1 MNKITLIED
10 VNALIAMSENLEYNS
25 PGEIIKDSV
34 INIVAASLPSSFV
47 EIVKA
52 INSFSKLTETASSNF
67 RDQLSEIQK
76 KKFDIVINRATET
89 FNKLI
94 GTEEQTLLHPESNDY
109 IMNTFEFSLH
119 ILQNAMNEFQMKKL
133 VVLGDFWGKVIADGN
148 IDWDNLHT
156 EGNIFNS
163 LTYRQLILLKLLDD
177 GFPEEQNELY
187 INNPSI
193 CVELN
198 QLLQLG
204 FWQMSGVYFG
214 TNNSG
219 PIQISELKKTD
230 FCSNFVER
238 LMLNNLEIVD
248 VEKVKNSLFIEES
261 DEILHKMTEEDISW
275 GKL

>member
-1 MNKITLIED
+1 
-10 VNALIAMSENLEYNS
+10 MSKNTEHNS
-25 PGEIIKDSV
+25 PSEIIKEGV
-34 INIVAASLPSSFV
+34 INIVVSSLPSSFV

-52 INSFSKLTETASSNF
+52 IHSFSKLTETASSNF

-76 KKFDIVINRATET
+76 KKFDIVINRATKT

-94 GTEEQTLLHPESNDY
+94 KTEEQTLLHPESYDY
-109 IMNTFEFSLH
+109 IQNSLEFSLH
-119 ILQNAMNEFQMKKL
+119 ILQNAINESQFKKL
-133 VVLGDFWGKVIADGN
+133 EVLGDFWGKSIADGN

-163 LTYRQLILLKLLDD
+163 LTYRQLILLRLLDD
-177 GFPEEQNELY
+177 GFPDIQQELC

-204 FWQMSGVYFG
+204 FWKTSGVYFG

-230 FCSNFVER
+230 FCSSFVER
-238 LMLNNLEIVD
+238 LMLNNLDIVD

-261 DEILHKMTEEDISW
+261 DETLHKMTEEDISW
-275 GKL
+275 GDV

>member
-1 MNKITLIED
+1 
-10 VNALIAMSENLEYNS
+10 MSKNTEHNS
-25 PGEIIKDSV
+25 PSEIIKEGV
-34 INIVAASLPSSFV
+34 INIVASSLPSSFV

-76 KKFDIVINRATET
+76 KKFDIVINRATKT

-94 GTEEQTLLHPESNDY
+94 NTEEQTLLHPESYDY
-109 IMNTFEFSLH
+109 IQNTLEFSLH
-119 ILQNAMNEFQMKKL
+119 ILQNAINEFQFKKL
-133 VVLGDFWGKVIADGN
+133 EVLGDFWGKAIADGN

-177 GFPEEQNELY
+177 GFLEDQQELC
-187 INNPSI
+187 INNQTI

-204 FWQMSGVYFG
+204 FRQTSGVYFG

-219 PIQISELKKTD
+219 PIQISQLKKTD
-230 FCSNFVER
+230 FCSTFVER
-238 LMLNNLEIVD
+238 MMLSNIDKKDIES
-248 VEKVKNSLFIEES
+248 VKNSLFV
-261 DEILHKMTEEDISW
+261 KDID
-275 GKL
+275 